1 MPCMCGLRIPKFRPS
16 TEHFH
21 LLMVAVLSEA
31 LPWKSFKVDIR
42 DCQFAGARG
51 RRIPPHCS
59 GRP

>member
-31 LPWKSFKVDIR
+31 FAMEIFLKVDIR

-51 RRIPPHCS
+51 R
-59 GRP
+59 